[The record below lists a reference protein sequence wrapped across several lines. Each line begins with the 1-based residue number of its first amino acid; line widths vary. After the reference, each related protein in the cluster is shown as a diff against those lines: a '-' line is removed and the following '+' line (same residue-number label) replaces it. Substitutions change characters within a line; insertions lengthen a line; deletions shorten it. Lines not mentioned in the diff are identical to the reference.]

1 MEVMQNWIY
10 YRLHLL
16 IQMLKH
22 AVDQVIQ
29 QLSLELTLQHVA
41 YQLDVTKRRTN
52 KRKRSFDA
60 IPSPISWHLSQLLR
74 RWQATTLLIDSVI
87 CRSLSQDC
95 RSLNGYC
102 KEAKVAAV
110 ERNLGQPQGLTW
122 RATEMSSA

>member
-1 MEVMQNWIY
+1 M
-10 YRLHLL
+10 RFLP
-16 IQMLKH
+16 
-22 AVDQVIQ
+22 
-29 QLSLELTLQHVA
+29 QLVGTC
-41 YQLDVTKRRTN
+41 
-52 KRKRSFDA
+52 
-60 IPSPISWHLSQLLR
+60 PSQLLR